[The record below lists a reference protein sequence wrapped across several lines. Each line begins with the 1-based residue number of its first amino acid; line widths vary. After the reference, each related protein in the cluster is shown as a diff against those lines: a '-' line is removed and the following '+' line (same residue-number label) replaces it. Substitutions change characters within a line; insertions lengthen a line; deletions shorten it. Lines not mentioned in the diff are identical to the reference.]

1 MEFGKIIDGKEISSS
16 VRQSVKED
24 VDKLIAQ
31 GLRAPCLAVIL
42 VGERKDSQTY
52 VRNKKKT
59 AADLGINSID
69 KILPESAT
77 QQEVIDIVRAF
88 NNDSQID
95 GILVQLPL
103 PSHIN
108 EETILNEIDISKDVD
123 GFHPINIGK
132 LSMRGRKPEFEP
144 CTPKGCIEL
153 INRSGIEIE
162 GKRAVVLGRSNIVG
176 LPVAMMLNNRNAT
189 VTICHSKTQDL
200 KERCKEADIL
210 VVAIGQAKLVK
221 KDWIKPG
228 AVVIDVGMNTDE
240 NGKLCGDVDYAEAKE
255 VAGHI
260 TPVPGGV
267 GPMTIA
273 MLMKNT
279 LTSAQKKLLNC

>member
-1 MEFGKIIDGKEISSS
+1 MEFGNLIDGKQISASI
-16 VRQSVKED
+16 RLSVKED
-24 VDKLIAQ
+24 VERLVSQ
-31 GLRAPCLAVIL
+31 GHRAPCLAVIL
-42 VGERKDSQTY
+42 VGERVDSQTY

-59 AADLGINSID
+59 AADLGIQSID
-69 KILPESAT
+69 KVLPESAT
-77 QQEVIDIVRAF
+77 QQQVIDIVRSF
-88 NNDSQID
+88 NNDKDID

-108 EETILNEIDISKDVD
+108 EEAVLNEIDIAKDVD

-153 INRSGIEIE
+153 IDRSGISIQ
-162 GKRAVVLGRSNIVG
+162 GKNAVVLGRSNIVG
-176 LPVAMMLNNRNAT
+176 LPVAMMLMNRDAT
-189 VTICHSKTQDL
+189 VTICHSKTKDL
-200 KERCKEADIL
+200 KEKCREADIL
-210 VVAIGQAKLVK
+210 VVAIGQTKLVK

-240 NGKLCGDVDYAEAKE
+240 NGKLCGDVDFNECKQ

-279 LTSAQKKLLNC
+279 LTSAQKKFCN